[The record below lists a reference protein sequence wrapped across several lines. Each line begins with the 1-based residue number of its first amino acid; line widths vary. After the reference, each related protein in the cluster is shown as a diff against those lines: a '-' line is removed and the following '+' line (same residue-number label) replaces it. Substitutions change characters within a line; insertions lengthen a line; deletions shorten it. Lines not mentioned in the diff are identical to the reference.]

1 MRFSYVDS
9 PLGELLVTRD
19 ESGIA
24 GLYLPTGR
32 NPVTARPEWTRDD
45 AAFDDVRA
53 QLDEYFAGTRREFD
67 LPLHPTGTGFQKR
80 VWDALLEIP
89 YGQTASYTDVATRAG
104 SPRTVR
110 AAGTALATN
119 PLPIVVPCHRV
130 LRTGGCLGGYTGG
143 LERKQFLLELEGGS
157 PT

>member
-32 NPVTARPEWTRDD
+32 CPVTARPEWTRDD

-130 LRTGGCLGGYTGG
+130 LRTGGGLGGYTGG